1 MKNYTP
7 IDVAAMTHDSNAG
20 KGVLDVNII
29 FLVLI
34 LITLVVLAGLLFV
47 LIRQRVEE
55 LSFVTAY
62 FA

>member
-7 IDVAAMTHDSNAG
+7 IDVVAMTHESNTG

-29 FLVLI
+29 FLILI

-55 LSFVTAY
+55 LSFAAAY

>member
-7 IDVAAMTHDSNAG
+7 IDVTAMMHESEAN
-20 KGVLDVNII
+20 KHVLDVNII
-29 FLVLI
+29 FLILI